1 MENFISVIDFYFDV
15 LRQVF
20 DLLTS
25 NWFFGF
31 ILLIMVFSLIVTLMG
46 VTRGQK

>member
-1 MENFISVIDFYFDV
+1 MNDFISVIDFYFDV
-15 LRQVF
+15 LGQVF
-20 DLLTS
+20 NLLTS

-31 ILLIMVFSLIVTLMG
+31 LFLTLVFSFIVMLMG